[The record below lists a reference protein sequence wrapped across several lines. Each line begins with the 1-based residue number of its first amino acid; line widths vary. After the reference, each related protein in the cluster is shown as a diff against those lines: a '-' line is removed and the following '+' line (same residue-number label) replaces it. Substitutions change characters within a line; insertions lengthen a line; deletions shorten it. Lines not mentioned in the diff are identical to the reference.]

1 MVSGGNKR
9 KLDEQERGDIMRQRR
24 RRTAFTEEQLDR
36 LEESFMEEKFPGI
49 IIREQLAEE
58 LKIKE
63 DRIQSAVPTWS
74 FPASFIRPSAATALA
89 LKCKTKDRTSTVIG
103 PSSGPHA
110 DVVATGFLSTPS
122 MIPTQLHKPMF
133 TNFSSSIREN
143 RHSLDEY
150 VAAVTLASGFLREH

>member
-63 DRIQSAVPTWS
+63 DRIQVW
-74 FPASFIRPSAATALA
+74 F
-89 LKCKTKDRTSTVIG
+89 
-103 PSSGPHA
+103 
-110 DVVATGFLSTPS
+110 
-122 MIPTQLHKPMF
+122 
-133 TNFSSSIREN
+133 
-143 RHSLDEY
+143 
-150 VAAVTLASGFLREH
+150 